1 MKEIKKDRMKAKA
14 SIYAHTAQAKVMQAL
29 TIFLFTVIVMA
40 IAAKFDSPIPL
51 LTYLILALFIY
62 YIGDMRAALY
72 TDRLRVRATL
82 GKRREYLFSQGK
94 FWLESKPSL
103 FAKLFGSEEGL
114 RIVYQEEGKRAVVVM
129 NELFSDQD
137 LRELYA
143 EIDQLQRAYAQKD
156 EVTMLG

>member
-1 MKEIKKDRMKAKA
+1 MKTKA

-29 TIFLFTVIVMA
+29 TIFLFTAIVMA

-62 YIGDMRAALY
+62 YIGDMKAALY
-72 TDRLRVRATL
+72 SDRLRVRATL

-114 RIVYQEEGKRAVVVM
+114 RIVYQESGKRAVIVM

-137 LRELYA
+137 LRLLYA
-143 EIDQLQRAYAQKD
+143 EIDRRQKAYANID
-156 EVTMLG
+156 EGPLLG

>member
-1 MKEIKKDRMKAKA
+1 MKAKA

-29 TIFLFTVIVMA
+29 TIFLFTAIVMA

-62 YIGDMRAALY
+62 YIGDMKAALY
-72 TDRLRVRATL
+72 SDRLRVRATL

-114 RIVYQEEGKRAVVVM
+114 RIVYQESGKRAVIVM

-137 LRELYA
+137 LRLLYA
-143 EIDQLQRAYAQKD
+143 EIDRRQKAYANID
-156 EVTMLG
+156 EGPLLG

>member
-1 MKEIKKDRMKAKA
+1 MKTKA

-29 TIFLFTVIVMA
+29 TIFLFTAIVMA

-62 YIGDMRAALY
+62 YIGDMKAALY
-72 TDRLRVRATL
+72 SDRLRVRATL

-114 RIVYQEEGKRAVVVM
+114 RIVYQESGKRAVIVM

-137 LRELYA
+137 LRLLYV
-143 EIDQLQRAYAQKD
+143 EIDRRQKAYANIDKGPL
-156 EVTMLG
+156 LG